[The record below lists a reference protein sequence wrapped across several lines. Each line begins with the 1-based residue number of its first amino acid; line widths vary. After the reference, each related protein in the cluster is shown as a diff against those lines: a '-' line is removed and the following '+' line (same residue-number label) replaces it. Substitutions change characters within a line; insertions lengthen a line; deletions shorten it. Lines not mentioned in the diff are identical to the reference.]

1 MKFWWVNQN
10 KTWKQE
16 IHGGYMWSPKKTSNG
31 EHLELYDNMLL
42 VQKGDLVFSYY
53 KQKIGTIG
61 KVAETACEFQKP
73 HEFGDAGE
81 EWNREGWK
89 VTMEYKDLNTPFVPL
104 DVFNQLKKFLPP
116 KYSPLNKD
124 GRGYQGYLF
133 SIPEDMAAFIL
144 SEIAINHL

>member
-61 KVAETACEFQKP
+61 KVAYCLRISET
-73 HEFGDAGE
+73 
-81 EWNREGWK
+81 
-89 VTMEYKDLNTPFVPL
+89 T
-104 DVFNQLKKFLPP
+104 
-116 KYSPLNKD
+116 
-124 GRGYQGYLF
+124 
-133 SIPEDMAAFIL
+133 
-144 SEIAINHL
+144 